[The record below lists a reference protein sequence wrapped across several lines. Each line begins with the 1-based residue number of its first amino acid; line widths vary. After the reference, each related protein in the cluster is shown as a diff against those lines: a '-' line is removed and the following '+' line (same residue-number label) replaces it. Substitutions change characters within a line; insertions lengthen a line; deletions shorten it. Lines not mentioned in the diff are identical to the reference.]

1 MLVACEECS
10 QKISDQAVA
19 CPHCGAPFVAYDK
32 ATGRRADTSALR
44 VRVRDLDVPFDAL
57 LVLGV
62 KLAIAW
68 LPAMLVLAALTGA
81 AVGYALHS
89 SELMQILRALT
100 PGD

>member
-32 ATGRRADTSALR
+32 ATGQRADTSALR
-44 VRVRDLDVPFDAL
+44 VRVRDLDVPFGAL
-57 LVLGV
+57 LVLGF

-68 LPAMLVLAALTGA
+68 LPAMLVLAVLIGA
-81 AVGYALHS
+81 AVGYALDS
-89 SELMQILRALT
+89 SDLLQLLRTLK